1 MRLASFI
8 RDGSPSY
15 GIVTDTGIIDA
26 GRRLGETLPTLR
38 QALGAL
44 DQLTAL
50 TGESADF
57 ALADVQLLP
66 PITDPHRI
74 LCIGV
79 NYRKHVEEVGHDV
92 PEYPSVFARCLDSIV
107 GHGADLVRPKASDNY
122 DFEGEFA
129 LVVGKGG
136 RHIPAAQAYDHV
148 AGYTCF
154 LDGSIRDFQ
163 FHTPTPHAGKNFW
176 RSGAA
181 GPWMVTRD
189 AMPEP
194 PELALTTRL
203 NGEVMQQSPISD
215 LIFDVPQLIA
225 YLSTVAPLYPG
236 DIVSTGTPSGVGLAR
251 EPKLWMKPGDTIEV
265 EISGIGTLSNLV
277 VDEADIA

>member
-8 RDGSPSY
+8 KDDTASY
-15 GIVTDTGIIDA
+15 GIVRDDGIVDA
-26 GRRLGETLPTLR
+26 GRRLGANLPTLR
-38 QALGAL
+38 QALGDL
-44 DQLTAL
+44 DQVPAL
-50 TGESADF
+50 AGEAADF

-66 PITDPHRI
+66 PIPDPHRL

-79 NYRKHVEEVGHDV
+79 NYRKHVEEVGHEV
-92 PEYPSVFARCLDSIV
+92 PDYPSIFARCLDSIV
-107 GHGADLVRPKASDNY
+107 GHGADLVRPTASRQY

-129 LVVGKGG
+129 IVIGSGG
-136 RHIPAAQAYDHV
+136 RHIPAEKAYDHV

-176 RSGAA
+176 RSGAC
-181 GPWMVTRD
+181 GPWMVTRE

-194 PELALTTRL
+194 PELTLTTRL
-203 NGEVMQQSPISD
+203 NGEVMQQSGVAD
-215 LIFDVPQLIA
+215 LIFDVPELIA

-236 DIVSTGTPSGVGLAR
+236 DIISTGTPSGVGLA
-251 EPKLWMKPGDTIEV
+251 LDTQVWMKAGDTIEV
-265 EISGIGTLSNLV
+265 EITGIGTLKNCV
-277 VDEADIA
+277 VDEADLA